1 MIDFQALL
9 LYICIICIYCIY
21 KKKTNIIQ
29 TFLYLPSWSSMIQ
42 SGSRTI
48 GKIVSWFLF
57 FFLVISELSLPLGS
71 MVLSAR
77 ASTKNC
83 AQEIKRGGGGGGA
96 GCYSFNLAN
105 LAFTRFTLSVP
116 RVLRNSPFIQAT
128 RHPMGSYSASVH

>member
-1 MIDFQALL
+1 
-9 LYICIICIYCIY
+9 
-21 KKKTNIIQ
+21 
-29 TFLYLPSWSSMIQ
+29 MIQ

-83 AQEIKRGGGGGGA
+83 AQEIKGGGA